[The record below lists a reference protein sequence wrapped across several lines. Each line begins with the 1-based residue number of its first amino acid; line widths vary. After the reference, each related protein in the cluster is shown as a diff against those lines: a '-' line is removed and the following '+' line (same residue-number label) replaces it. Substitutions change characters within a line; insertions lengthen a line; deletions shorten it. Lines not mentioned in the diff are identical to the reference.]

1 MEDRVVGFVWVRRVQ
16 RVLSRII
23 LGLSGLSISGS
34 PLMGLS
40 LNPSISLSLCFRRKE
55 KEERVIR
62 QEEEKGGRSVWRN
75 RERRENE
82 EKKRIIKIRM
92 RNNI

>member
-1 MEDRVVGFVWVRRVQ
+1 MGFVWVRRVQ

-40 LNPSISLSLCFRRKE
+40 LIPSISRSVCFRRKE
-55 KEERVIR
+55 KKEQETVIG
-62 QEEEKGGRSVWRN
+62 QEEERGEEVYGETEKEGK
-75 RERRENE
+75 RRRRKEN
-82 EKKRIIKIRM
+82 
-92 RNNI
+92 